1 MMNPEER
8 EALNE
13 VLNYMVDIMR
23 TVDPGEPHFMQDRV
37 TSLQEWL
44 EANPVSP
51 LTNLINKGEEL

>member
-1 MMNPEER
+1 MMNQEER

-23 TVDPGEPHFMQDRV
+23 TIDPGEPHFMQDRV

-44 EANPVSP
+44 VR
-51 LTNLINKGEEL
+51 TNRNEEGEKL

>member
-1 MMNPEER
+1 MNQEER

-23 TVDPGEPHFMQDRV
+23 TIDPGEPHFMQDRV

-44 EANPVSP
+44 VSP
-51 LTNLINKGEEL
+51 EKIERKKR